1 MREPATEKVAIIMP
15 AYNAA
20 LYIQQ
25 AIESVLAQSYTN
37 WELWIVDDGSTDRTA
52 LQVQQ
57 FNDVR
62 IHYFL
67 TEHLGRPS
75 QVRNLGSRLTKCPYL
90 LFLDADDCLSPD
102 ALSQA
107 MGLMLSRQNSRMVY
121 GFLTAIDVGGLPVRS
136 AGFKLVPD
144 ASAQTGFRLPEH
156 YNHNPDK
163 VALAQVCISTTFLIE
178 RTFFETL
185 KGFDESLSASE
196 DMDLFFRAFLTDW
209 DGIFAL
215 PAYIVRYRKNLS
227 SITRTAKNFERILDS
242 QLRATQKLFNHS
254 ACPKEAIL
262 KSSEA
267 FMRRYSY
274 VSGLSLEQGNRVLAL
289 KFCLQAC
296 WHPEINLKAW
306 LKHGLTLIPR
316 ALFLPSELDLYL
328 KELAVQWRDGVWKNR
343 QLSGKNAPEKI
354 VFPETLSMGTGI

>member
-1 MREPATEKVAIIMP
+1 MREPTTEKVAIIMP

-37 WELWIVDDGSTDRTA
+37 WELWVVDDGSTDRTA

-57 FNDVR
+57 FNDTR
-62 IHYFL
+62 IHYSL
-67 TEHLGRPS
+67 IDHLGRPS
-75 QVRNLGSRLTKCPYL
+75 QVRNLGSRLTQCPYL
-90 LFLDADDCLSPD
+90 LFLDADDCLSPE

-107 MGLMLSRQNSRMVY
+107 MDVMLSRQEARMVY
-121 GFLTAIDVGGLPVRS
+121 GFLTAIDVNGLPVRS

-144 ASAQTGFRLPEH
+144 SSTQTGFRLPEN
-156 YNHNPDK
+156 YNHNPGK
-163 VALAQVCISTTFLIE
+163 VALAQICISTTFLIE
-178 RTFFETL
+178 RTFFEAL
-185 KGFDESLSASE
+185 NGFDESMSASE
-196 DMDLFFRAFLTDW
+196 DMDLFFRAFLVDW
-209 DGIFAL
+209 DGVFAL
-215 PAYIVRYRKNLS
+215 PAYIVRYRKNLT

-242 QLRATQKLFNHS
+242 QLRATQNLFKHP
-254 ACPKEAIL
+254 ACPKEATL

-274 VSGLSLEQGNRVLAL
+274 VSGLSLEQGHRILAL

-296 WHPEINLKAW
+296 WHSEISLSAW

-316 ALFLPSELDLYL
+316 ALFLPSGLDLYL
-328 KELAVQWRDGVWKNR
+328 KELAVQCRDGVWKNR
-343 QLSGKNAPEKI
+343 QKLEKNSPEKI
-354 VFPETLSMGTGI
+354 VFPENLSMGTGI